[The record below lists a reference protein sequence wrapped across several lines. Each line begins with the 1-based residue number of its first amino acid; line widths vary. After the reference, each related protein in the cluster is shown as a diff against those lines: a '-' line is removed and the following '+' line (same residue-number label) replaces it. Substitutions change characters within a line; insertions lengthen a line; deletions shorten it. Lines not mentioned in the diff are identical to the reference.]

1 MLAEHHL
8 ALSMDKVKYFR
19 FNCKDKKPVIIQN
32 HVVVLCSS
40 WCKFQVS
47 FYHCSALLACSVF
60 YCSLKTL
67 FTCIHILISTGILF
81 ILTCKTS

>member
-32 HVVVLCSS
+32 HVEVLCSS

-60 YCSLKTL
+60 VL
-67 FTCIHILISTGILF
+67 FP
-81 ILTCKTS
+81 

>member
-19 FNCKDKKPVIIQN
+19 FNCRDKKPVIIQN

-40 WCKFQVS
+40 WCKFEVS

-60 YCSLKTL
+60 VL
-67 FTCIHILISTGILF
+67 FP
-81 ILTCKTS
+81 